1 MSKGWPPGAGAF
13 DEGPA
18 TPHVSRRAFHEGVGR
33 RRSLSDLG
41 LLPSQREV
49 PIGYDPTHY
58 RDEAGGWPPPPP
70 FVDRRATDTTPRRS
84 GIEIQVAPWHSRWD
98 KPHYP
103 RRCVL
108 CWVERIAV
116 GLGFAHFEPD
126 VPDEE
131 PIPTWQ
137 EAAAKYWSEWW
148 DPVLDRIRDRPRDP
162 NIS

>member
-1 MSKGWPPGAGAF
+1 MPEESPQERFVREFRKGLTG
-13 DEGPA
+13 D
-18 TPHVSRRAFHEGVGR
+18 
-33 RRSLSDLG
+33 
-41 LLPSQREV
+41 V
-49 PIGYDPTHY
+49 PTGYDPTHY

-70 FVDRRATDTTPRRS
+70 FTERREPPTPRRP
-84 GIEIQVAPWHSRWD
+84 GIEIQTAPWHSRWD
-98 KPHYP
+98 KPHNP
-103 RRCVL
+103 RICVL

-137 EAAAKYWSEWW
+137 EAAAKYWGEWW
-148 DPVLDRIRDRPRDP
+148 GPVLDRIRDRPRDP